1 MNSQDFVVSEF
12 EKRGIDYSVYTN
24 SCTSEDDFDQGWLET
39 EEQDIS
45 ELERIAQAKAEKDA
59 QNMGVPFRRWTWPKN
74 RKDLIQQ
81 FSHKYSTYISSESV
95 CSDSKAE
102 ELLGE
107 LLDLLGQLSTYIIY
121 MRISA
126 QPVYRV
132 GDEEVITQDAHAD
145 VMVTLRNDRDLQTH
159 REDPISY
166 YLQIYKF
173 KTMDYL
179 DTYGLLKRKKQ
190 KDEDANA
197 PKRKGG
203 YKSAI
208 NSAAS
213 IEDLT
218 TNQDDETALDRM
230 LELSENP
237 FEDDSS
243 YFADA
248 SRNILKMYLE
258 ELMENSNIPP
268 APLAVMYARVLY
280 QMERLLDPETV
291 DTMVAE
297 YLAKKGWN
305 NNPSSDNYDIH
316 LAAKATK
323 EVQKYTTAT
332 APDWAIARMGT
343 MTVSE
348 LGEDSELVLH
358 RLFDDGLLWGD
369 SFTEQLSVVPD
380 KFKPKTWGAIVYTE
394 CYQKGQIENWAADI
408 HNSTVI
414 KAARRIC
421 TDPTLLE
428 YVLDEL
434 SDKGRLKREV
444 QKRQDKVGKAG
455 VARK

>member
-1 MNSQDFVVSEF
+1 MNSQDFVFSEF

-24 SCTSEDDFDQGWLET
+24 SCTSEDDFDQGWVET

-59 QNMGVPFRRWTWPKN
+59 KKMGVPFRRWVWPKN
-74 RKDLIQQ
+74 RNELIQK
-81 FSHKYSTYISSESV
+81 FSQKYSAYISPEPV
-95 CSDSKAE
+95 CSNERAE

-121 MRISA
+121 MRIST
-126 QPVYRV
+126 QPVYRI

-145 VMVTLRNDRDLQTH
+145 VMITLRNDRDLQTY
-159 REDPISY
+159 REDSISY

-173 KTMDYL
+173 KTMKYL
-179 DTYGLLKRKKQ
+179 DTYGLLKRKNQ
-190 KDEDANA
+190 KDADPTA

-203 YKSAI
+203 YKGAI

-218 TNQDDETALDRM
+218 TNQDDEMALDRM

-237 FEDDSS
+237 FEDDTG
-243 YFADA
+243 YFSDA
-248 SRNILKMYLE
+248 SRSILKMYLE
-258 ELMENSNIPP
+258 ELMENGNIPP

-291 DTMVAE
+291 DAMVSE
-297 YLAKKGWN
+297 YMGKKGWN
-305 NNPSSDNYDIH
+305 NNPSSDNYDIQ

-323 EVQKYTTAT
+323 AVQKYTTAT
-332 APDWAIARMGT
+332 APDWAIARMGN

-358 RLFDDGLLWGD
+358 RLFDDSLLWGD
-369 SFTEQLSVVPD
+369 SFTEQLSVVSD

-394 CYQKGQIENWAADI
+394 CYQKGQIENWTADI

-414 KAARRIC
+414 KSARRIC

-455 VARK
+455 AVRK